1 MQALYTIVHNSPQGD
16 SGTALDVS
24 QNLDWPI
31 AIRFTRNVGARGYG
45 TQDMRRMIS
54 AALGLW
60 LGLAGMGF
68 AQSGTANPVVVE
80 LYTSQGCSSCPP
92 ADKILN
98 GLAQRPDVIAL
109 ALHVDYWDY
118 IGWKDSFADPAYSKR
133 QRAYARFAGARTV
146 YTPQMI
152 VGGMDH
158 LVGVRPAEVDAL
170 IRRFAAKPA
179 PVALSLRR
187 SGGVVRVSARAG
199 VPLPRG
205 AVVQIVRYKP
215 TETVTIQRGEN
226 AGKTIDYA
234 NIVTDWRQ
242 AGDWDG
248 TSDLTLDLK
257 APGDDPV
264 VIIIQEPGPGP
275 ILAAAVLR

>member
-1 MQALYTIVHNSPQGD
+1 
-16 SGTALDVS
+16 
-24 QNLDWPI
+24 
-31 AIRFTRNVGARGYG
+31 
-45 TQDMRRMIS
+45 MRLMIS

-60 LGLAGMGF
+60 LGFAGMGL
-68 AQSGTANPVVVE
+68 AQSGAPNPVVVE

-98 GLAQRPDVIAL
+98 GLAKRDDVIAL

-118 IGWKDSFADPAYSKR
+118 IGWKDSFADPAFSKR

-158 LVGVRPAEVDAL
+158 IIGIRPAEVDAL
-170 IRRFAAKPA
+170 IRRFAARPA
-179 PVALSLRR
+179 PVTLSLGR
-187 SGGVVRVSARAG
+187 SGGTVRVKASASA
-199 VPLPRG
+199 PLPRG
-205 AVVQIVRYKP
+205 SVVQVVRYKP
-215 TETVTIQRGEN
+215 TETVSIERGEN

-242 AGDWDG
+242 AADWDG
-248 TSDLTLDLK
+248 TSDLLLDLK
-257 APGDDPV
+257 APGGDPV

-275 ILAAAVLR
+275 ILAAAALR